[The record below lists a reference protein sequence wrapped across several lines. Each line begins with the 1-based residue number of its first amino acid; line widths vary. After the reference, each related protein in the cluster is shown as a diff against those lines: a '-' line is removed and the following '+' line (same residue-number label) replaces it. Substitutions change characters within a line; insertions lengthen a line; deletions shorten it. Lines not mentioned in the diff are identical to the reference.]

1 MNTLTLYISA
11 YMDINLYDLLSF
23 SGMYLWPTL
32 ADVNTR
38 ARRLVNAWIKHQK
51 REEQKQVHLLK
62 VSLTPCKI
70 ILQPTRNHH

>member
-1 MNTLTLYISA
+1 MHTHGHQL
-11 YMDINLYDLLSF
+11 LLSF

-38 ARRLVNAWIKHQK
+38 ARRLVNAWIKNQK

-62 VSLTPCKI
+62 VSSEI
-70 ILQPTRNHH
+70 NLQPTRNHH